1 MFVAVNGHD
10 FNRAFFVSLDNY
22 VSEARTIN
30 CEVPQVSILGPL
42 LFLLY
47 INDISQALSSSHAY
61 LQAEDS
67 SIFIKIMSLLKSKM
81 F

>member
-42 LFLLY
+42 LFL
-47 INDISQALSSSHAY
+47 
-61 LQAEDS
+61 
-67 SIFIKIMSLLKSKM
+67 F
-81 F
+81 